1 MAWELLAGSRTLLI
15 ATHANPDADAVASVL
30 ALRLVLAEHVQSA
43 VCLTGDGLVP
53 PNLEFL
59 PGAEH
64 LLRDPTS
71 VTDLPDCIALL
82 DCADPTRLGPLFRLH
97 PAWFDG
103 HIPIVNID
111 HHVTNTRYGSVDL
124 VDPASAATTEV
135 LAHWLEE
142 LEQPIVPDVATC
154 LLTGL
159 YSDTLSFQTTSTSAR
174 VFELAAR
181 LLEASAR
188 QEDIVTHI
196 FRSKPLSTVQLWG
209 AALGRVRYEPP
220 LIWTEITHRMLQEA
234 GASPVEGEGI
244 VNFLVGTHGMA
255 VALLFYE
262 QSEGWRVS
270 LRSAV
275 GSVDVARLCQRYGGG
290 GHSRA
295 AGCRLPPGEAARRS
309 FLDDLAAQ
317 VNALLSI
324 ELPSG

>member
-30 ALRLVLAEHVQSA
+30 ALRLVLAKHVQSA

-71 VTDLPDCIALL
+71 VTDPPDCIALL

-159 YSDTLSFQTTSTSAR
+159 YGDTLSFQTTSTSAR

-181 LLEASAR
+181 LLEAGAR
-188 QEDIVTHI
+188 QEDIVTHL
-196 FRSKPLSTVQLWG
+196 FRSKPLSTVRLWG

-244 VNFLVGTHGMA
+244 VNFLVGTHGTA

-270 LRSAV
+270 LRSADS
-275 GSVDVARLCQRYGGG
+275 SVDVARLCQRYGGG
-290 GHSRA
+290 GHPRA

-317 VNALLSI
+317 VSALLSI